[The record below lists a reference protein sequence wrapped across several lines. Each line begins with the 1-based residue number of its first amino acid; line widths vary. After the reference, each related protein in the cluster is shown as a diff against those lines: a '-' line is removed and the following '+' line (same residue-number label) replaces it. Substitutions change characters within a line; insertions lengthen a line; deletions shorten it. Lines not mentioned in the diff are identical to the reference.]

1 MAGHPTVLVIDD
13 DEDVRVALTE
23 LLEEEDFAAT
33 TAKDG
38 REALDLLLGGFRP
51 CAILLDLMMPGM
63 NGWDF
68 RMEQMRVPE
77 LAEIPVAVLSASFNA
92 QSTLAEFGDV
102 QFFAKPAPTSAIIAF
117 VKRHCCAPPPLKTP
131 AS

>member
-1 MAGHPTVLVIDD
+1 MAGQGTVLVIDD
-13 DEDVRVALTE
+13 AEDVCVALTE
-23 LLEEEDFAAT
+23 LLEEEGFAAK
-33 TAKDG
+33 TARDG

-68 RMEQMRVPE
+68 RAEQMRIPE
-77 LAEIPVAVLSASFNA
+77 LAAIPVAVLSASFNA
-92 QSTLAEFGDV
+92 ESTLVQFGDI
-102 QFFAKPAPTSAIIAF
+102 QFFAKPAPMSAIIAF
-117 VKRHCCAPPPLKTP
+117 VQRHCGAPSPLKTP